1 MIACNLAC
9 GYAQQLFVCVSVDSR
24 NFIDKKPGHT
34 RTQGRRKIWK
44 SDGVSSTAVGIIYPL
59 PVVIGSNDLPK
70 FEGGSP
76 HLPPLYYRR
85 PWYAVNNEYIVTY
98 LVFY

>member
-34 RTQGRRKIWK
+34 RPQGRRKIWK
-44 SDGVSSTAVGIIYPL
+44 S
-59 PVVIGSNDLPK
+59 
-70 FEGGSP
+70 GG
-76 HLPPLYYRR
+76 
-85 PWYAVNNEYIVTY
+85 ATGK
-98 LVFY
+98 